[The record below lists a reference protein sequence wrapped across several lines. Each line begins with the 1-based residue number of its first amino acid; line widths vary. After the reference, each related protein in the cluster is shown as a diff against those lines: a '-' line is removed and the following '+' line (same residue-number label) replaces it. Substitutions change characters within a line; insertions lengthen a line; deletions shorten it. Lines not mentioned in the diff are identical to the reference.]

1 MARTEHPPRHNG
13 AVDPARKRKLRFVI
27 ALSCALLLAS
37 ALIYTSFSASSE
49 ARTPSQLAAGAT
61 PGRVYQL
68 TGKVQPGSISGSGT
82 THTFRVRDRGGNVS
96 VPVSYTGS
104 LPDPFRDGRE
114 IIVDVR
120 KQGATFVGQ
129 PDTLVTKCP
138 SKFSA
143 EKKT

>member
-1 MARTEHPPRHNG
+1 
-13 AVDPARKRKLRFVI
+13 VDPARKRKLRFAI

-49 ARTPSQLAAGAT
+49 ARTPSQLATAAK
-61 PGRVYQL
+61 PGRVYEL
-68 TGKVQPGSISGSGT
+68 TGKVQPGSISSNGT
-82 THTFRVRDRGGNVS
+82 THRFRVRD
-96 VPVSYTGS
+96 
-104 LPDPFRDGRE
+104 L
-114 IIVDVR
+114 R

-129 PDTLVTKCP
+129 RDTLVTKCP

>member
-1 MARTEHPPRHNG
+1 M
-13 AVDPARKRKLRFVI
+13 DPHRKRRIRFVL

-49 ARTPSQLAAGAT
+49 ARSPSQLAAAAQ
-61 PGRVYQL
+61 PGKVYEL
-68 TGKVQPGSISGSGT
+68 TGKVQPGSIRTQGI
-82 THTFRVRDRGGNVS
+82 THSFRVRDRDGRVS
-96 VPVSYTGS
+96 IPVTYTGS

-129 PDTLVTKCP
+129 RDTLVTKCQ
-138 SKFSA
+138 SKFTA
-143 EKKT
+143 EQQKT

>member
-1 MARTEHPPRHNG
+1 
-13 AVDPARKRKLRFVI
+13 VDPARKRKLRFAI

-49 ARTPSQLAAGAT
+49 ARTPSQLATTAK
-61 PGRVYQL
+61 PGRVYEL
-68 TGKVQPGSISGSGT
+68 TGKVQPGSISSDGT
-82 THTFRVRDRGGNVS
+82 THRFRVRDRKGNVS
-96 VPVSYTGS
+96 IPVSYTGA

-114 IIVDVR
+114 IVVDVR

-129 PDTLVTKCP
+129 RDTLVTKCP